1 MISRSI
7 LMLRRLLAGR
17 GGSAAVEFAL
27 ILPFM
32 TLLCFAF
39 VGTGRLFWNY
49 HIAVS
54 AVRDAARYAARLP
67 MTCAGLTNAGDAVK
81 VQNVA
86 RTGVGDGT
94 GSPLIASWT
103 SNASVVVTVSCV
115 SNTGGAYSGRY
126 EDMTGVPI
134 VQVSASPPYIDS
146 FGPLTGISLTGFTV
160 SAQQAWT
167 E

>member
-54 AVRDAARYAARLP
+54 AVR
-67 MTCAGLTNAGDAVK
+67 TNAGDAVK

-146 FGPLTGISLTGFTV
+146 FGPLTGISLTSFTV

>member
-1 MISRSI
+1 
-7 LMLRRLLAGR
+7 
-17 GGSAAVEFAL
+17 
-27 ILPFM
+27 M

-39 VGTGRLFWNY
+39 VGAGRLFWNY

-67 MTCAGLTNAGDAVK
+67 MTCAGLTAAGDAAK
-81 VQNVA
+81 VQNLA
-86 RTGVGDGT
+86 RTGTNDGA
-94 GSPLIASWT
+94 GSPLIANWT

-115 SNTGGAYSGRY
+115 SNAGGAYSGRY

-146 FGPLTGISLTGFTV
+146 FGPLTGVTLTGFTV

>member
-1 MISRSI
+1 MTRRVI
-7 LMLRRLLAGR
+7 LQLRRLLAGR

-27 ILPFM
+27 VLPFM

-39 VGTGRLFWNY
+39 VGAGRLFWNY

-67 MTCAGLTNAGDAVK
+67 MTCAGFTNAGDATK

-94 GSPLIASWT
+94 GSPLIANWI

-115 SNTGGAYSGRY
+115 SNAGGAYAGRY

-134 VQVSASPPYIDS
+134 VQVTASPPYIDS
-146 FGPLTGISLTGFTV
+146 FGPLTGVSLTSFTV